1 MSADIQMPAVLLADG
16 RIVTAPC
23 GADGRPD
30 WSAVEAVHGSPIAA
44 AEVEAARVL
53 SVLEFRRRFE
63 PSEKAALYTASTSQ
77 PLLRAWLDDL
87 SAATE
92 VHLDHPDVVMAL
104 GWLVQ
109 AGILTEARA
118 AETRA

>member
-16 RIVTAPC
+16 RIVTALC

-53 SVLEFRRRFE
+53 SVLDFRRRFTTT
-63 PSEKAALYTASTSQ
+63 EKAALYTVAASQ

-87 SAATE
+87 AAATE
-92 VHLDHPDVVMAL
+92 VHLDHPDIVAAL

-109 AGILTEARA
+109 FGVLTAARA
-118 AETRA
+118 AEIRA